1 MCESEVIAL
10 LYLGGRSLLQG
21 GSSKRGWGGRGAEG
35 GDECIWESCNYTNTN
50 PNYSPSFYIGPA

>member
-21 GSSKRGWGGRGAEG
+21 GSSKRGWGGGAEG
-35 GDECIWESCNYTNTN
+35 GDECIWVSCNYTNTN